1 MLGQPTGHS
10 PGFQEKLSRKS
21 LFWAAGPPSTPE
33 GPATLAEVQ
42 VTCESPSLGAR
53 GRGWADS
60 VRGDAP
66 YKLLAKG

>member
-1 MLGQPTGHS
+1 MLGQPAGHS
-10 PGFQEKLSRKS
+10 PGFQEKPSHKS

-33 GPATLAEVQ
+33 GPAALAEVQ

-53 GRGWADS
+53 GRCWANS
-60 VRGDAP
+60 VRGGAP

>member
-1 MLGQPTGHS
+1 MLGQPAGHS
-10 PGFQEKLSRKS
+10 PGFQKKLSHKS
-21 LFWAAGPPSTPE
+21 LLWATGPPSTPE

-42 VTCESPSLGAR
+42 VTRENPSLGAR

-66 YKLLAKG
+66 YKLLAEG